1 MRRRTFAFGL
11 GILFLTTFHLARAQ
25 QPPTK
30 IPRIGYLMTRFL
42 DPVRSEALRQG
53 LRELGYVEGKTI
65 VIEWRSAEG
74 KLDRLPA
81 LVAELVRLKVDVIVT
96 SGPLPTRV
104 TKDATSTIPI
114 VMAQV
119 NDPVGNGFVASLAR
133 PGGNI
138 TGLSTLAPEISGKQL
153 ELLKEILPSLSRAAV
168 FGTSTQ
174 PGNSQMLKEVE
185 LAAAALAVKLQYV
198 DVLSPEDIESAFRAA
213 VKGRAHAVLMIV
225 ASSVVGDHR
234 QKIVDLAVKS
244 RLPAIYPFSS
254 YVEAGG
260 LMSYSV
266 NITDLDR
273 RAATFVDKILK
284 GTKPADLPVEQPKK
298 FEFIINLKA
307 AKQIGLTIPPNVLAR
322 ADKVIR

>member
-1 MRRRTFAFGL
+1 
-11 GILFLTTFHLARAQ
+11 
-25 QPPTK
+25 
-30 IPRIGYLMTRFL
+30 
-42 DPVRSEALRQG
+42 
-53 LRELGYVEGKTI
+53 
-65 VIEWRSAEG
+65 EG
-74 KLDRLPA
+74 KLDRLPE
-81 LVAELVRLKVDVIVT
+81 LVAELIRLKVDVIVT
-96 SGPLPTRV
+96 AGPLPTRV
-104 TKDATSTIPI
+104 SKDATSTIPI
-114 VMAQV
+114 VMTQV

-198 DVLSPEDIESAFRAA
+198 DVQSPEDIESAFRAT

-266 NITDLDR
+266 NIT
-273 RAATFVDKILK
+273 
-284 GTKPADLPVEQPKK
+284 
-298 FEFIINLKA
+298 
-307 AKQIGLTIPPNVLAR
+307 
-322 ADKVIR
+322 